1 MDIYQ
6 LTSPWIIPQVTN
18 PSYEW
23 IIQQVT
29 NPGPKLVDNPP
40 GLWISNLGISNLKI
54 PQVTNPI
61 TSQVP
66 SPLHQA
72 EWHLRPARSAAPP
85 PCSASPSG

>member
-54 PQVTNPI
+54 PKLLIQ
-61 TSQVP
+61 
-66 SPLHQA
+66 SPAKFLP
-72 EWHLRPARSAAPP
+72 L
-85 PCSASPSG
+85 CTKLSGI